1 MGHFRENDTNRAGLL
16 GLKEGDSLDTMHPP
30 SHQTLVAD
38 LLQYARQARF
48 DRPPPSD
55 DPVVRDLLVQA
66 FIDAEVAR
74 LLDQRDWR
82 LYDTGRDLTYHAAQ
96 GALWR
101 MQASARLA
109 AIVRDVLGP
118 YALLDQRDPRAPC
131 GGAFQRHQRE
141 SLGSA
146 DRVDECK
153 EAIARA
159 LGVAEGP
166 L

>member
-1 MGHFRENDTNRAGLL
+1 MGLI
-16 GLKEGDSLDTMHPP
+16 EGDPLGTMHAP
-30 SHQTLVAD
+30 SHQALVED
-38 LLQYARQARF
+38 LLQYACGTRRGGA
-48 DRPPPSD
+48 PLSD
-55 DPVVRDLLVQA
+55 DPAVRDLLVQA
-66 FIDAEVAR
+66 FMDAEVAR

-82 LYDTGRDLTYHAAQ
+82 LYDTGRELTYHAAQ

-109 AIVRDVLGP
+109 SIVRDVLGP
-118 YALLDQRDPRAPC
+118 YALLDERDPGAPC

-146 DRVDECK
+146 DRVNEYR

-159 LGVAEGP
+159 LGVTGEP